1 MHKLIYRPFL
11 IIGLVLGLLIVVELA
26 ALSSI
31 TWRNQQRIDT
41 IKQDI
46 TQGNQLQQLVFE
58 LLKHQREETVSSSLD
73 RGQTTQH
80 QADIHKKIINF
91 IENQYSETKNTSE
104 SLKILQKLLISV
116 EQGYQVSTLN
126 FREKQIS
133 SRQCLRFLFD
143 HVS

>member
-31 TWRNQQRIDT
+31 TWRNQQRIYI

-58 LLKHQREETVSSSLD
+58 LLKHQGEETISL
-73 RGQTTQH
+73 
-80 QADIHKKIINF
+80 
-91 IENQYSETKNTSE
+91 TSGE
-104 SLKILQKLLISV
+104 RTNDTAS
-116 EQGYQVSTLN
+116 G
-126 FREKQIS
+126 
-133 SRQCLRFLFD
+133 
-143 HVS
+143 